1 MNFKQSVNEYKL
13 SRISSFGID
22 ASGNIISGGAIAASD
37 GVDGIPGNAD
47 DVVAVPAY
55 AGNIQITDP
64 RFVQGAPVDPTSTSL
79 VGKFGITGLVDEATT
94 VGIDESA
101 GTFTITQV
109 TGKLVQPGP
118 DGVIGSNHGGTGT
131 VAQGADDVLVDFG
144 GSPQT
149 PLTGDEKNAIYTLTI
164 RLGTTTRTIDVP
176 VAFAKSANE
185 IFLATVGVSVANDYT
200 SGRGNYLPK
209 DIDEAKFTPTLNGVN
224 LVDDKTT
231 PADESQ
237 GVTIKGV
244 RFLGSFN
251 PQNLRPQVVVT
262 IAKGQATREIT
273 TTLNFEFDY
282 IKNVLNNLAK
292 EGDIVP
298 SDADFIPTDIVLA
311 TPGTTEVTLGA
322 DADAATPAH
331 TASDAAKALAALLDG
346 SDTSY
351 NAGPDGK

>member
-1 MNFKQSVNEYKL
+1 MVQP
-13 SRISSFGID
+13 
-22 ASGNIISGGAIAASD
+22 
-37 GVDGIPGNAD
+37 GVDGVVGTTD
-47 DVVAVPAY
+47 DVKVP
-55 AGNIQITDP
+55 
-64 RFVQGAPVDPTSTSL
+64 
-79 VGKFGITGLVDEATT
+79 FGD
-94 VGIDESA
+94 S
-101 GTFTITQV
+101 
-109 TGKLVQPGP
+109 
-118 DGVIGSNHGGTGT
+118 S
-131 VAQGADDVLVDFG
+131 
-144 GSPQT
+144 
-149 PLTGDEKNAIYTLTI
+149 LTGDEKNAIYTLTI

-224 LVDDKTT
+224 LVDDSTT
-231 PADESQ
+231 ANTDESQ
-237 GVTIKGV
+237 GVTISKV
-244 RFLGSFN
+244 EFLGSFN

-311 TPGTTEVTLGA
+311 TPGATEVTLGA

-346 SDTSY
+346 SATSY
-351 NAGPDGK
+351 YTAGPDGK